1 MKCWNENKEF
11 SNTVIQ
17 SPKHCVLVWLS
28 LTEIMLLTIVV
39 IVSLNDFATLF
50 KLPFLFKNS
59 RDDRFTYNTKL
70 EEKNRGAASIG
81 FFT

>member
-1 MKCWNENKEF
+1 
-11 SNTVIQ
+11 
-17 SPKHCVLVWLS
+17 

-70 EEKNRGAASIG
+70 KEENRGAASIG